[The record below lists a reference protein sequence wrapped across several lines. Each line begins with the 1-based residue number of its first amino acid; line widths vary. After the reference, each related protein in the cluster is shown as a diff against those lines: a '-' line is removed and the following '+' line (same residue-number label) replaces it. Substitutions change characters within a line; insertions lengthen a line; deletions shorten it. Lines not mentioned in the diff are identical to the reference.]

1 MRDRTSPSPDA
12 CVRPEPVATSR
23 GRMLLD
29 EHLDLIR
36 SKLRVISR
44 HSGLPALEAEEFP
57 SWAFV
62 KLMADDCRILGKW
75 EGRSSFPAFLSI
87 VLRNLMRDYR
97 IHLWGRWR
105 PHVASSQRGQEFV
118 LLERLLMRDGLLL
131 EEALERIRT
140 EHGVS
145 IPKEDAA
152 QLAASFRR
160 RLDRRTVSDLVLLE
174 TPVDGQVESRVEE
187 EERARI
193 EKRLGDLLIPL
204 LQSLPAEERLILKLH
219 FFDGLSMAKIAPI
232 LGRSQRELFARQDR
246 CFKKLR
252 RSLHESGVG
261 LKQAREIFSHFSFD
275 LKRLLPG

>member
-1 MRDRTSPSPDA
+1 MRDRIPLSPDA
-12 CVRPEPVATSR
+12 CVRPEPAAVSH

-36 SKLRVISR
+36 SKLRGISR
-44 HSGLPALEAEEFP
+44 HSGLPALDAEEFP

-62 KLMADDCRILGKW
+62 KLMDDDCRILGKW
-75 EGRSSFPAFLSI
+75 EGRSSFPAFLSV
-87 VLRNLMRDYR
+87 VLRNLLRDYR

-105 PHVASSQRGQEFV
+105 PCVASSQRGQEFV
-118 LLERLLMRDGLLL
+118 LLERLVVRDRLSI
-131 EEALERIRT
+131 EEALERLRM

-145 IPKEDAA
+145 LPAEDAE
-152 QLAASFRR
+152 QIAALFRIR
-160 RLDRRTVSDLVLLE
+160 PDHRTVSDLVLLE
-174 TPVDGQVESRVEE
+174 TPVDGHVESRVEE

-193 EKRLGDLLIPL
+193 AKRLSELLVPL

-219 FFDGLSMAKIAPI
+219 FFDGLSMAKIDPI
-232 LGRSQRELFARQDR
+232 LGRPQRELYGVRDR
-246 CFKKLR
+246 CLKRLR